1 MVVVVRR
8 TRGWL
13 GSGHGAAR
21 NSGAVGEG
29 CQQRGRSLFACVRLK
44 KSEERLAHGLAGWQL
59 FCSLQRGF

>member
-13 GSGHGAAR
+13 WQSSRRFR

-44 KSEERLAHGLAGWQL
+44 LRAEMLPQGQAGWQL
-59 FCSLQRGF
+59 CCSVQRGF

>member
-21 NSGAVGEG
+21 NSGALSQE
-29 CQQRGRSLFACVRLK
+29 CQQRGLSLFACVRLK
-44 KSEERLAHGLAGWQL
+44 MREERLPRGLAGWQL
-59 FCSLQRGF
+59 FRSVQRGF